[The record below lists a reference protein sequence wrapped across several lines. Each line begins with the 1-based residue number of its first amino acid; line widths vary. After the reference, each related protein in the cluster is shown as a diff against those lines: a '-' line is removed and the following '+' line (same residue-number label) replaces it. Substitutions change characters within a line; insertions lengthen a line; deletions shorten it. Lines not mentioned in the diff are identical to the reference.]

1 MKLIKRIIIPL
12 VSFLLIILL
21 AKTFITALYPF
32 KYKDIIIEE
41 AKKYDISPYLVA
53 SVIKAES
60 SFNSDARSHKNA
72 KGLMQITEETAY
84 DIATQMG
91 IEGYDVSMLHEPEV
105 NIAMGC
111 WYLNDLSKEFNGNM
125 DLVLAAYNA
134 GRGNVQKW
142 LKDNRYSSD
151 GETLSY
157 IPFAETDKYVKKVKV
172 NFDVYRF
179 LYCRKK

>member
-1 MKLIKRIIIPL
+1 M
-12 VSFLLIILL
+12 
-21 AKTFITALYPF
+21 
-32 KYKDIIIEE
+32 
-41 AKKYDISPYLVA
+41 A

-179 LYCRKK
+179 LYGRKK

>member
-12 VSFLLIILL
+12 VSFLIIIIL
-21 AKTFITALYPF
+21 AKVCITYLYPF
-32 KYKDIIIEE
+32 KYKDIIMEE
-41 AKKYDISPYLVA
+41 SKKYDISPYFVA

-60 SFNSDARSHKNA
+60 GFNSDARSHKNA
-72 KGLMQITEETAY
+72 KGLMQLTEETAY
-84 DIATQMG
+84 DVANQMG

-111 WYLNDLSKEFNGNM
+111 WYLDDLNKEFNGDM

-151 GETLSY
+151 GKTLSY

-179 LYCRKK
+179 LYGRKK